1 MTHIIARTLTQTRA
15 LVALR
20 HPTRRITSTANPSCL
35 FCRLL
40 RLVFCQALLQIGR
53 RLKLGFLGCTSAPS
67 GSKVACGSPA
77 LSFSLGELLQDALI
91 VALGDVVRNT
101 LHAEDLDIQA

>member
-53 RLKLGFLGCTSAPS
+53 RLKLGFLGCTSTPS

-77 LSFSLGELLQDALI
+77 LSFSLGELLQDTLI
-91 VALGDVVRNT
+91 VTLGDVVRNT